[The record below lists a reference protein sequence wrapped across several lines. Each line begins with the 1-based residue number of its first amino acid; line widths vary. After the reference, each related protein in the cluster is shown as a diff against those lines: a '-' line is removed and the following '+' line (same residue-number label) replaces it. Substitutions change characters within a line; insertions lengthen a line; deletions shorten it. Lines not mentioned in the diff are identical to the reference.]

1 MPIAISKKWLT
12 ILALLSFL
20 ACNSLFFTPGKD
32 LPKVG
37 DWFGEFSIDKLI
49 HTALFC
55 GMCFLFLALATIYY
69 PHKNLKKSQGLIV
82 LLFLLWA
89 FATELIQLY
98 LIDGRTG
105 SVMDVLADAAGVV
118 LAWLLLRKG
127 LVQKIF
133 KSRPPRRTHNT
144 QL

>member
-1 MPIAISKKWLT
+1 MPVAISKKWL
-12 ILALLSFL
+12 IALAIISFV
-20 ACNSLFFTPGKD
+20 ACNSLFFTPGKE

-37 DWFGEFSIDKLI
+37 DWFGEFSVDKLI

-55 GMCFLFLALATIYY
+55 GMCFLFLAIVTIY
-69 PHKNLKKSQGLIV
+69 NDGEDIKKKQGVIA

-105 SVMDVLADAAGVV
+105 SVMDVLADAAGVF
-118 LAWLLLRKG
+118 LAFLLVRKG
-127 LVQKIF
+127 LAQKIF
-133 KSRPPRRTHNT
+133 KGCPPRRTYKT